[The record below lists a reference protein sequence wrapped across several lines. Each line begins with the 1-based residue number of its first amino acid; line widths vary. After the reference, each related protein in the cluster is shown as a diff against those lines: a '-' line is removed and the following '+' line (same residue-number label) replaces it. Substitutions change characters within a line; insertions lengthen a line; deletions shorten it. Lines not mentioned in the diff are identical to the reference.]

1 MVQAP
6 LTTCWYQVS
15 FYQTVSD
22 NNLYYHLMNCQ
33 IAPLS
38 VLLLRLKTFY
48 TEKNI
53 NPLLVKE
60 NTYGIINQK
69 PTSLLKCTSRPWDRT
84 TNFQPKWVSWINKC
98 RHQHSC
104 GQVNKYIYITEQI
117 KPLFFVTVK
126 LYPKGSVRKNPTGW
140 IKNAYYY
147 VKRYEI

>member
-53 NPLLVKE
+53 KPLIVKE

-84 TNFQPKWVSWINKC
+84 TNFQPKWVSWTNKC

-126 LYPKGSVRKNPTGW
+126 LYPKGSVRKNPTG
-140 IKNAYYY
+140 
-147 VKRYEI
+147 

>member
-53 NPLLVKE
+53 KPLLVKE

-84 TNFQPKWVSWINKC
+84 TNFQPKCVKWINILVARLTNIYYRYWANKAIIFRNSQIISKRKC
-98 RHQHSC
+98 KKKPNW
-104 GQVNKYIYITEQI
+104 VNEEC
-117 KPLFFVTVK
+117 L
-126 LYPKGSVRKNPTGW
+126 LLR
-140 IKNAYYY
+140 
-147 VKRYEI
+147 